1 MEKNKKL
8 MLGAG
13 ALIVLL
19 LAGGAAAHYHRT
31 KERGEG
37 WGKFG
42 DDDRGQ
48 MNNGNRGGMMNDT
61 NGAGNMDGMH
71 DGMMNNGTV
80 SERQFIEMM
89 IPHHEEAIATAKIEV
104 AKGENADAKK
114 LAADIIIAQEKE
126 VTDMKTWYKNWYG
139 TDYQSDGTYK
149 NMMPDLTQLSGNK
162 LDRAFL
168 EGMIEHHTG
177 ALEENQ
183 LVVPNITHSEMQT
196 LAQNI
201 AQTQSSEIITMRI
214 LLKQI

>member
-19 LAGGAAAHYHRT
+19 LAGGAAAHYHRS
-31 KERGEG
+31 KERNEG
-37 WGKFG
+37 WGKYG
-42 DDDRGQ
+42 DD
-48 MNNGNRGGMMNDT
+48 NRGGMDDRNHMM
-61 NGAGNMDGMH
+61 NGANGPGNMDGMH
-71 DGMMNNGTV
+71 DGMMNNGTI

-114 LAADIIIAQEKE
+114 LAADIITAQEKE
-126 VTDMKTWYKNWYG
+126 VADMKSWYKNWYG
-139 TDYQSDGTYK
+139 VDYQSDGTYK
-149 NMMPDLTQLSGNK
+149 NMMPDLSKLSGNK

-183 LVVPNITHSEMQT
+183 LVVPNITHGEIQT